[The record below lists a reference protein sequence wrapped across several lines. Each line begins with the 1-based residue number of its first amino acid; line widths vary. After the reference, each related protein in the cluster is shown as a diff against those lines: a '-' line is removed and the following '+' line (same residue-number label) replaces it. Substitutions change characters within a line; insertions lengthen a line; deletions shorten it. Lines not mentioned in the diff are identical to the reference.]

1 MNNYRNGIM
10 RRMRVYVKEVETD
23 VRNRNNEVKKQEQF
37 KGSPYYDSEVAKID
51 KAHLENRQ
59 KMKAAIVKDL
69 SATLKLMREAAAKK
83 SATPPTAEMVNTL
96 SILGM
101 LDRITPSQLQLYAG
115 QFSDCPLAMLRLQQI
130 ASAHNMRIVIDD
142 PDALLRVVDVIEDN
156 LAAFI
161 EGFNGNEQDSS
172 FRVRTLYRYFQPE
185 EVYSNSTVQSS
196 ENADA
201 MFWQN
206 IVGFSSPEAFEE
218 MGDSQNVPVV
228 QYFFGETDGLI
239 DFIKKSCEKSSDPDK
254 TENDILAKCP
264 EQYGAVYR
272 AYKATGA
279 KLPLEE
285 TVSHEEA

>member
-10 RRMRVYVKEVETD
+10 RRMRVYVKEVEND
-23 VRNRNNEVKKQEQF
+23 VRNRDNEVKKQEQF

-69 SATLKLMREAAAKK
+69 SATLKIMREAAAKRTT
-83 SATPPTAEMVNTL
+83 TPPTAEMVSTL

-101 LDRITPSQLQLYAG
+101 LDNITPGQLQLYAE
-115 QFSDCPLAMLRLQQI
+115 QMSDCPLAMLRLQQI
-130 ASAHNMRIVIDD
+130 ASAHNMRIVVSD
-142 PDALLRVVDVIEDN
+142 PDALLHAVDVIEDN
-156 LAAFI
+156 LAAFVD
-161 EGFNGNEQDSS
+161 GFNGNEQEGT

-185 EVYSNSTVQSS
+185 EVYSNSAVQSS

-201 MFWQN
+201 LFWKD

-218 MGDSQNVPVV
+218 TGNAQSVPEV

-239 DFIKKSCEKSSDPDK
+239 DFIKKSRAKSSDPDK
-254 TENDILAKCP
+254 VENDILAKCP

-285 TVSHEEA
+285 TVSNEEA